1 MLFECI
7 RSEVEYLV
15 PLITPCLMTRPW
27 CVGELATAFLN
38 QVTILPV
45 SCNGTTFMP
54 ERMAAILPLGTRQG
68 VEV

>member
-1 MLFECI
+1 
-7 RSEVEYLV
+7 
-15 PLITPCLMTRPW
+15 MTRPW